1 MRAAPSSPPAA
12 GTRSSLIATARQ
24 VPGVHGVAEV
34 PAVLVLAAE
43 RGSLCAASPGT
54 PFTSPAP
61 FVQSKRTCAV
71 LGFSFHECQAFVLL
85 GGTLRYFFL
94 KSLCEEKEQTVAS
107 SALGLSSLRARLPG
121 GQGKLGWGS
130 EETGIGCSSHKPVCA
145 GAARALPC
153 GWCFRGR
160 IPTPCSLLTTFR
172 LHSFSWAPL

>member
-1 MRAAPSSPPAA
+1 M
-12 GTRSSLIATARQ
+12 
-24 VPGVHGVAEV
+24 AEV

-94 KSLCEEKEQTVAS
+94 KSSVQRKS
-107 SALGLSSLRARLPG
+107 
-121 GQGKLGWGS
+121 KLLQ
-130 EETGIGCSSHKPVCA
+130 
-145 GAARALPC
+145 ALPLA
-153 GWCFRGR
+153 F
-160 IPTPCSLLTTFR
+160 
-172 LHSFSWAPL
+172 LHCLAPWRAGEAGLGQ

>member
-71 LGFSFHECQAFVLL
+71 LGFSFHESQAFVLL

-107 SALGLSSLRARLPG
+107 SALGLSSLLGSLAGRGSWVGAVRKQESAAAPINLCVPVLLGLCHVG
-121 GQGKLGWGS
+121 GAFG
-130 EETGIGCSSHKPVCA
+130 A
-145 GAARALPC
+145 GFPPPAAC
-153 GWCFRGR
+153 
-160 IPTPCSLLTTFR
+160 
-172 LHSFSWAPL
+172 